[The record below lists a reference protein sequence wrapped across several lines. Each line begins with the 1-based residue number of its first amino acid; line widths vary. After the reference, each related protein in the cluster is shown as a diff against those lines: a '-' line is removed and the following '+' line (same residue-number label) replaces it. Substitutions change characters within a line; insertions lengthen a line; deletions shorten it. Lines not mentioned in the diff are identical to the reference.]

1 MAMGRPRKSER
12 ELKLSGTFNK
22 VSSRKDWYD
31 ENPTPLESRKAPT
44 RYLIRTQKAWN
55 QFMLTKAKQR
65 VLSLEDE
72 APIIMM
78 FDALD
83 SYYRTTDLF
92 EVLKRGK
99 TGDALIDDE
108 YLDKY
113 NKIDIVAN
121 RQFARFEKLACRFG
135 ITPSERSKLRVE
147 KDVEE
152 KSELLRILEEN

>member
-1 MAMGRPRKSER
+1 MPMGRPRKSKG
-12 ELKLSGTFNK
+12 ELKLSGTLKK

-31 ENPTPLESRKAPT
+31 ENPTPLESRKAPS

-55 QFMLTKAKQR
+55 QFMLTKSKQG
-65 VLSLEDE
+65 VLALEDE

-99 TGDALIDDE
+99 SGDALIDDE

-135 ITPSERSKLRVE
+135 ITPSERSKLRV
-147 KDVEE
+147 KEE
-152 KSELLRILEEN
+152 APKSELLRILEEG